1 MSGSRKGWE
10 RTPSRVGDGVEWRT
24 LDRSRPDSGARAG
37 SPARLVAALLFA
49 AALFAG
55 GLAAVGGAGAASASA
70 SPIAAAPAPT
80 PAPSEAPA
88 APAPAPSTDPGGSS
102 PTPPAEPA
110 APVILSPAG
119 GAQLAGTVTVTGTGE
134 PGSSVQVL
142 AGGSSEPLCIVTPGD
157 SGDWS
162 CATTGLASSAST
174 VIRAVQLVSGSPQ
187 QEASVTV
194 RVLNAPV
201 VTGGPRGPLT
211 NAVVQ
216 GTGFA
221 GATVTATAGSF
232 ACSGTADASG
242 AWSCPLGGGITDG
255 DYLVSAT
262 QSTPWSSGASP
273 ASDAV
278 AIRVDVTVPA
288 APVLLSPQSGTTLPT
303 SGSTFRGTGE
313 DGATVSVFAG
323 AYTICQ
329 VAVSNGSWS
338 CAAAAVPAGSYSLAV
353 LQQDAAG
360 NVSVQSGPLTMLFQ
374 DASTATPT
382 TPSGPT
388 TAPAGPTA
396 PASPSA
402 GSDPA
407 APGPPATGDGSTPG
421 GGAEP
426 SSPSAPSP
434 PGGAA
439 PPAAGGSPVAPGS
452 WSDATRFTAALQP
465 AFGTGAGAL
474 WWLALVL
481 GAVALV
487 GIALPA
493 RLLAGTVRELAPR
506 ETPSGG
512 ARVGLA
518 ASLLGRNRRRQEYD
532 QAPEIHISPVVTTVA
547 VVLASAALVTLSGPV
562 ESQPAYLR
570 LFLAVVAGLAIVN
583 AVATVVPAALAK
595 VTLGVVAAPRIRPA
609 LLLVSAVLALFS
621 RLADLDPALVFGL
634 VAGLVV
640 AETAARSARGALAT
654 VQVLC
659 LLVLGAAAWLASG
672 ALGVD
677 PASSDVWGA
686 ALAELLHVV
695 VLASFGASSALLLPV
710 GRAPGRSLL
719 DWSPATWTLLTIAS
733 FTALAMLFVP
743 TLTAGTG
750 GALLALGIATAAFAA
765 VSVSAWVWQRYLAD
779 DEEHAR

>member
-1 MSGSRKGWE
+1 M
-10 RTPSRVGDGVEWRT
+10 
-24 LDRSRPDSGARAG
+24 
-37 SPARLVAALLFA
+37 
-49 AALFAG
+49 
-55 GLAAVGGAGAASASA
+55 VGGAGAASASA

-80 PAPSEAPA
+80 PAPSTAPA

-102 PTPPAEPA
+102 PTPPPTEPA

-119 GAQLAGTVTVTGTGE
+119 GAQLAGAVTVSGTGE

-142 AGGSSEPLCIVTPGD
+142 AGGSSEPLCIVTPGG

-201 VTGGPRGPLT
+201 VTGGPRGTLT

-216 GTGFA
+216 GTAFA

-232 ACSGTADASG
+232 VCSGTADASG

-262 QSTPWSSGASP
+262 QSTSWSSGASP

-288 APVLLSPQSGTTLPT
+288 APVLLSPRSGTTLPT
-303 SGSTFRGTGE
+303 SGSTFSGTGE

-329 VAVSNGSWS
+329 VTVSNSSWS
-338 CAAAAVPAGSYSLAV
+338 CVAAAVPAGGYSLAV

-374 DASTATPT
+374 DASATAPA

-388 TAPAGPTA
+388 APAGTTA
-396 PASPSA
+396 PTSPSA

-421 GGAEP
+421 SGAEP
-426 SSPSAPSP
+426 SSPSAPST

-439 PPAAGGSPVAPGS
+439 PPAAGGSPVTPGS

-512 ARVGLA
+512 ARAGLL
-518 ASLLGRNRRRQEYD
+518 ASLLGRNRSRHEYD
-532 QAPEIHISPVVTTVA
+532 EAPEIHISPAVTTVA

-570 LFLAVVAGLAIVN
+570 LFLAVAAGLAIVN
-583 AVATVVPAALAK
+583 AVATVVPAAVAK

-609 LLLVSAVLALFS
+609 LLLLSAALAVFS
-621 RLADLDPALVFGL
+621 RLADLDPVLVFGL

-640 AETAARSARGALAT
+640 AETAARSARGTLAT

-659 LLVLGAAAWLASG
+659 LLALGAVAWLVSG

-677 PASSDVWGA
+677 PASGDVWGA

-710 GRAPGRSLL
+710 GRSPGRSLL
-719 DWSPATWTLLTIAS
+719 EWSPATWTLLTIAS

-779 DEEHAR
+779 DEERAR